1 MEFRAHKTP
10 IDGLLVIEPKLFT
23 DERGYFMESYR
34 KADFAE
40 LGIEVDFVQ
49 DNQSRSRLGTLRG
62 LHFQK
67 TNPQAKLVRALKG
80 KVFDVAVDLRGGS
93 PTFGKWHA
101 VTLDADSKKQFYI
114 PAGFAHGFLALTDGA
129 EFVYKCS
136 TYYAAADEGGIIY
149 NDPEIGIDW
158 PLVQVGEPILSDKDK
173 CLPRLRELD
182 FCF

>member
-10 IDGLLVIEPKLFT
+10 IDGLLIIEPKLFT

-34 KADFAE
+34 KADFVG

-49 DNQSRSRLGTLRG
+49 DNQSRSCLGTLRG

-67 TNPQAKLVRALKG
+67 TNPQAKLVRALSG
-80 KVFDVAVDLRGGS
+80 KVFDVAVDLRSGS

-129 EFVYKCS
+129 EFAYKCS
-136 TYYAAADEGGIIY
+136 AYYDAVDEGGIFFD
-149 NDPEIGIDW
+149 DPEIGIDW
-158 PLVQVGEPILSDKDK
+158 PLQQVGQPLLSDKDK
-173 CLPRLRELD
+173 RLPRLRDLG
-182 FCF
+182 FSF